1 MNNNLHEL
9 VFIVDKT
16 ASSVQYENATSE
28 IFKALVKSQKDVDCG
43 ANVTISSFGAENTIL
58 FQAKPIE
65 KVRWTSKLLGEHSG
79 VNCFLDSSLDTI
91 NEVGKRLADTPEE
104 ERPAKV
110 IVTMT
115 VLGRDNAS
123 KKTTY
128 DMLREIIEHQSY
140 VYKWKFFLVTDFSIN
155 MEKLGISPDDTIILS
170 NGSSPKDKIKELSN
184 KITEYRHEVMR
195 GCEE

>member
-28 IFKALVKSQKDVDCG
+28 IFKALVKSQKELDCDT
-43 ANVTISSFGAENTIL
+43 NVTISCYGAENTIL
-58 FQAKPIE
+58 ADAKPIE
-65 KVRWTSKLLGEHSG
+65 KIRWSSKLLGEHSG
-79 VNCFLDSSLDTI
+79 VSCFLDSTLDTI
-91 NEVGKRLADTPEE
+91 NEVGKRLANTPEKD
-104 ERPAKV
+104 RPAKV
-110 IVTMT
+110 IVAMT

-128 DMLREIIEHQSY
+128 ELLKGVIEHQSS

-155 MEKLGISPDDTIILS
+155 MEKLGIAPDDTIILS
-170 NGSSPKDKIKELSN
+170 KGVSPKEKFKELSS
-184 KITEYRHEVMR
+184 KITECRLEAIK